1 MVLFNMVRYHNKKY
15 PSDIPLREE
24 EIAGHFDVSH
34 IAPSSAYSLHTE
46 YSYAKRS
53 FSTPLMTAYPEI
65 IQASKSGIPQ
75 LWHSK
80 TWARSFADFIFSLCN
95 GLSAPDVIEIHPPF
109 DDYLDSIA
117 DFIEIYKV
125 FEVIIR
131 ERYPQVHIHLE
142 NRCGSL
148 YRNGK
153 FMVSKISQIKEL
165 CQYVETENLALEV
178 ALDIPQLYTA
188 HQVTPN
194 KSQDITLLLD
204 SLHDVR
210 QHIGG
215 VHIWGKTLSG
225 NKRIAHCGNLNTYF
239 NYDESLKAAF
249 LSSLHQ
255 LFDDNQVRNLVLE
268 VNSQN
273 EDLLSIIK
281 DLKSAGFI
289 YI

>member
-15 PSDIPLREE
+15 PIGIPLHCD
-24 EIAGHFDVSH
+24 EIAGHFDISH
-34 IAPSSAYSLHTE
+34 IAPSAAYSLHTE
-46 YSYAKRS
+46 YSYGMRS
-53 FSTPLMTAYPEI
+53 FSSPLIASFPEI
-65 IQASKSGIPQ
+65 TQATQNGIPQ
-75 LWHSK
+75 LWHTKS
-80 TWARSFADFIFSLCN
+80 WAFAFAEFIFALCRE
-95 GLSAPDVIEIHPPF
+95 LPAPDVIEIHPPF
-109 DDYLDSIA
+109 DDYLNSIA
-117 DFIEIYKV
+117 DFIETYKV
-125 FEVIIR
+125 FESKIK
-131 ERYPQVHIHLE
+131 ERYPKTNMHLE

-153 FMVSKISQIKEL
+153 FMISTVSQIKEL
-165 CQYVETENLALEV
+165 CQYIETEHLALQV

-194 KSQDITLLLD
+194 RSQEITSLLD

-225 NKRIAHCGNLNTYF
+225 KRRIAHCGNLDTYF
-239 NYDESLKAAF
+239 NYDEHLKTAF
-249 LSSLHQ
+249 LASLHQ

-273 EDLLSIIK
+273 ADLLSIIQ
-281 DLKSAGFI
+281 DLESAGFT

>member
-1 MVLFNMVRYHNKKY
+1 MVLFHMVRYHNKKY
-15 PSDIPLREE
+15 PTDIPLHCE
-24 EIAGHFDVSH
+24 EIAGHFDISH
-34 IAPSSAYSLHTE
+34 ISPSAAYSLHTE

-53 FSTPLMTAYPEI
+53 FSSSLITAFPEI
-65 IQASKSGIPQ
+65 TQASQNGIPQ
-75 LWHSK
+75 LWRTK
-80 TWARSFADFIFSLCN
+80 NWAFSFAEFIFALCS
-95 GLSAPDVIEIHPPF
+95 GQSAPDVIEIHPPF
-109 DDYLDSIA
+109 HDYLNSIA

-125 FEVIIR
+125 FESTVK

-148 YRNGK
+148 YRKGK
-153 FMVSKISQIKEL
+153 FMISTVPQIKEL
-165 CQYVETENLALEV
+165 CQYIDTKNLALQV
-178 ALDIPQLYTA
+178 ALDVPQLYTA

-194 KSQDITLLLD
+194 KSHEITSLLD

-225 NKRIAHCGNLNTYF
+225 KRRIAHCGNLNTYF
-239 NYDESLKAAF
+239 NYDDHLKSAY
-249 LSSLHQ
+249 LTSLHR

-268 VNSQN
+268 VNSKN
-273 EDLLSIIK
+273 EDLLSIIQ
-281 DLKSAGFI
+281 DLKSAGFT